1 MCVIYIVISF
11 LSWFVQIRHT
21 TKCYNAK
28 VALCNFHFVNVA
40 LGGKKVGDPWSSMYC
55 ILAYTAASRHMLIVN
70 LAGIVSLACVL
81 AYYC

>member
-1 MCVIYIVISF
+1 MSYLHRYKLFKLVCGNK
-11 LSWFVQIRHT
+11 T
-21 TKCYNAK
+21 NKCYNVK
-28 VALCNFHFVNVA
+28 VALSNFHVVNVA